1 MTNLLNQIV
10 SDMTEMKDEN
20 NKINSKNNKQK
31 PCILFV
37 TQESK
42 GYSGGIVGIGDN
54 YKVTRCYVKAPEKS
68 TVAKGKYGIDCSS
81 GQAGGLIGNS
91 KDLTL
96 ERCFWYSSCA
106 KVAWGQYSLS
116 GTHSGNDYDY
126 YYYQVRFKNPDN
138 FPTYDFKNVWY
149 IDTTSGAD
157 APGLLFETKLTVSDV
172 ANTGG
177 QGGTGAVGMGLF
189 DLISGWV
196 LWAPFTFVIVGL
208 MGYAVGKITENKK
221 SVSRYTLAFAVALVI
236 KIVGYYVAEW
246 LIYGNIVAPLQSVP
260 GNIIQI
266 VFASILVLIAIKPLE
281 IAAKRVGVRYV

>member
-1 MTNLLNQIV
+1 MTDCYNRGV
-10 SDMTEMKDEN
+10 
-20 NKINSKNNKQK
+20 
-31 PCILFV
+31 V
-37 TQESK
+37 YSK

-177 QGGTGAVGMGLF
+177 QGGTGAVGMGLAGEGTEENPYR
-189 DLISGWV
+189 ISSAEDFNILSNYVSSGKKTEG
-196 LWAPFTFVIVGL
+196 FFFRQMTNFETSDIVGNDNYPF
-208 MGYAVGKITENKK
+208 MGTYDGDG
-221 SVSRYTLAFAVALVI
+221 YTLTFNYD
-236 KIVGYYVAEW
+236 K
-246 LIYGNIVAPLQSVP
+246 NPLKQ
-260 GNIIQI
+260 
-266 VFASILVLIAIKPLE
+266 
-281 IAAKRVGVRYV
+281 

>member
-1 MTNLLNQIV
+1 MSNRSN
-10 SDMTEMKDEN
+10 
-20 NKINSKNNKQK
+20 
-31 PCILFV
+31 V
-37 TQESK
+37 TDCYNRGVVYSK

-157 APGLLFETKLTVSDV
+157 APGLLFETTLKRCATDLFCIKSLIFLAYVKKKLYLCSQIKLGVKC
-172 ANTGG
+172 
-177 QGGTGAVGMGLF
+177 
-189 DLISGWV
+189 LI
-196 LWAPFTFVIVGL
+196 T
-208 MGYAVGKITENKK
+208 
-221 SVSRYTLAFAVALVI
+221 
-236 KIVGYYVAEW
+236 
-246 LIYGNIVAPLQSVP
+246 
-260 GNIIQI
+260 
-266 VFASILVLIAIKPLE
+266 
-281 IAAKRVGVRYV
+281 